1 MRAVICLICLHVFL
15 LITFAQSVAQHLQ
28 DISVTIKSN
37 NSEGSGVLFTRKDS
51 KGNNI
56 NLVWTA
62 GHVVDGLRSTRE
74 VISSDGSKK
83 TIVEFQDAKVIKQIL
98 EDGRIIG
105 RLELDAEIIKFS
117 DSDNGQDLALLRLRK
132 KNFVDS
138 TVVFYLDKKIPELGT
153 ELYHVG
159 SLLGSVG
166 ANSMTSGIYS
176 QHGRLINKTIFDQ
189 TTVIAFPGSSG
200 GGVFQKDGKYLAM
213 LVRGSGEA
221 FNLVIPIRR
230 IVEWADKLKIMWA
243 IDPLVVMP
251 TDDELKLMSIEDA
264 GFDFDKN
271 KKEKKGDNKEF
282 PTLINN
288 IERK

>member
-1 MRAVICLICLHVFL
+1 M